1 MKFDPGIHIAIHSVL
16 SLKPGVTDLHGNPLR
31 GKTTGSN
38 EQAIH
43 YEDEE
48 YKRWENKVG
57 EDFKSPPISLSNG

>member
-1 MKFDPGIHIAIHSVL
+1 
-16 SLKPGVTDLHGNPLR
+16 LR